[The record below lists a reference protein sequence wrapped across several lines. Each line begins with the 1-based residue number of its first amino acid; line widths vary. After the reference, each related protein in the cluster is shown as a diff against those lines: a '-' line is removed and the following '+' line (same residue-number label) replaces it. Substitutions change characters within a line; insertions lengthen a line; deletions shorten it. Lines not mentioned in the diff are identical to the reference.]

1 MQDILALQ
9 ETWNIPYTE
18 LVQIPGYTFTH
29 KQRTSSR
36 GGGVGFYIRN
46 SITYKIVS
54 ELSQFTANI
63 FESLT
68 IEAKIGKKTYLL
80 TSIYR
85 SPNPPK
91 NTTAQE

>member
-1 MQDILALQ
+1 M
-9 ETWNIPYTE
+9 
-18 LVQIPGYTFTH
+18 F
-29 KQRTSSR
+29 
-36 GGGVGFYIRN
+36 
-46 SITYKIVS
+46 S
-54 ELSQFTANI
+54 ELSHFTANI

-91 NTTAQE
+91 NTTAQEQMTQFNNNLETLLTAISHRKLNAYI